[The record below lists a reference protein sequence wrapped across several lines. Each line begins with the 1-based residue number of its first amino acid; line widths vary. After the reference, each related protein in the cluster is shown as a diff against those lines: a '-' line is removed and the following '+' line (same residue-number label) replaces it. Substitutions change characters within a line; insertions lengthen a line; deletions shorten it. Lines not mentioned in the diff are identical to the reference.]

1 MTSTGLSGSQNS
13 TATSSAE
20 PPLSVRST
28 TPIIRTTSSEGMTSQ
43 PNGYGAKMPART
55 NSVEQENGAQSSG
68 PSFRERTNAE
78 TAKTHFPLS
87 HLGYE
92 SDPAAVA
99 QELSNLQALRRMS
112 MDVNGTGDPDL
123 LPFNT
128 KYIPAAPSGSADED
142 DRARLFWVPA
152 RIHPELAPT
161 EFKTFIDNRVKSIKR
176 RSEERNLS
184 PDGSQQEGS
193 GLRRK
198 KSMLSRQIDNS
209 SSDGA
214 DGYTDGAELLGRKR
228 SQSSGVGITD
238 LQDLEALVSDPSRAR
253 QKLSI
258 DTQSSL
264 GSDKSVGDDMPI
276 LPNGP
281 GGNSLRRS
289 TRTTYRRGSLRKV
302 ERAFPK
308 RAVKYGEGDGDESP
322 TSSPVGEFPGL
333 IRVQTEPLPPPD
345 RPAENFS
352 RPARSRRDLQTK
364 PSMTD
369 AVHESTSPPSLLP
382 LREKPNSTPA
392 PKHFVSQI
400 SSNGRKLES
409 PFQPIS
415 KTTQSTPNH
424 AEIHLPSDEVRP
436 GLKTGHLPERVS
448 SHEAP
453 PVLTQQGTLNIG
465 LPSTRGPVRP
475 GSIRQNQNEKGNQTL
490 KDMAAH
496 PSPLPG
502 NSTRT
507 DSLSFIPT
515 LTEDKKLDPKKPKDK
530 KEKDTSDVPR
540 KSSWS
545 WGALLGTEEKEKE
558 KKRDDE
564 TKKARSKTA
573 KPIEKSHD
581 NTRLDLLQT
590 TMEGS
595 RGRESLV
602 LDRSEVK
609 LDEERKKDGGRKH
622 SGEGKR
628 EKETGLFSSLFGGKK
643 KTERESTGKKQ
654 ILRNLSPDPPQRVL
668 KPDIDYN
675 WTRFSI
681 LEERAIYRLAHMKL
695 ANPRRALHSQVLLSN
710 FMYSYLAKVQQM
722 HPQIQIPQVTIQKQ
736 QKKVDQPDEYSQYQ
750 KYQEVGT
757 SNESSAMFRQN

>member
-1 MTSTGLSGSQNS
+1 M
-13 TATSSAE
+13 A
-20 PPLSVRST
+20 
-28 TPIIRTTSSEGMTSQ
+28 SQ
-43 PNGYGAKMPART
+43 PNGYGAETAGCT
-55 NSVEQENGAQSSG
+55 NSVEQENGASSSG

-123 LPFNT
+123 VPFNT

-198 KSMLSRQIDNS
+198 KSMLSRQIDNT

-214 DGYTDGAELLGRKR
+214 DGYSDEADFLDRKT
-228 SQSSGVGITD
+228 SQPGGVGIED

-258 DTQSSL
+258 DTHSSL
-264 GSDKSVGDDMPI
+264 GNDESIGDDMPI
-276 LPNGP
+276 LPIGP

-322 TSSPVGEFPGL
+322 ISSPTGDFHGL

-345 RPAENFS
+345 RAAETFS
-352 RPARSRRDLQTK
+352 RPGRSRRGLQTE
-364 PSMTD
+364 SSTTD
-369 AVHESTSPPSLLP
+369 SIDESTSPPSLL
-382 LREKPNSTPA
+382 LIREKPNSSPA

-415 KTTQSTPNH
+415 KTAQLTPSH
-424 AEIHLPSDEVRP
+424 AETHAPSDEARQP
-436 GLKTGHLPERVS
+436 LKPGHLPERIS
-448 SHEAP
+448 SHEPP
-453 PVLTQQGTLNIG
+453 PVLTQQGALNTG
-465 LPSTRGPVRP
+465 LSSTRGPVRP

-490 KDMAAH
+490 KDMASH

-515 LTEDKKLDPKKPKDK
+515 LTEDKKSDPKKPKDK
-530 KEKDTSDVPR
+530 KEKDTSDVPK

-545 WGALLGTEEKEKE
+545 WGSLLGTEEKEKE

-564 TKKARSKTA
+564 TKRARSKTTKA
-573 KPIEKSHD
+573 IEKSHD

-609 LDEERKKDGGRKH
+609 LDDERKRDGGRKH

-628 EKETGLFSSLFGGKK
+628 EKDTGLFSALFGGKK
-643 KTERESTGKKQ
+643 KTERETTGKKQ
-654 ILRNLSPDPPQRVL
+654 VLRNLSPDPPQRIL
-668 KPDIDYN
+668 KPDVDYS

-722 HPQIQIPQVTIQKQ
+722 HPQIQIPQVTVQKQ
-736 QKKVDQPDEYSQYQ
+736 QKKVDQPDEYFQYQ
-750 KYQEVGT
+750 KYQEVGI
-757 SNESSAMFRQN
+757 SNKRIAIFRKK